1 MPNVVA
7 IIARRYASRS
17 HQAMAVWP
25 KGQGRVI
32 HEQETSNEMAG
43 SDKKFRFIPFR
54 RADIVEMCLRDQ
66 SPVESQNEFR
76 QLAHMLAQ
84 IFHFEFHGVLEAI
97 KDSYADLD
105 PDVDTRRI
113 DIDRGPELK
122 PFVDLLDGLLEKAN
136 YERISEVELNR
147 ALTESSLFK
156 IRLHVDFSDFAEVS
170 LFARGQSLRSETLPT
185 WFGLR
190 SRRIEFVNYDRV
202 VVYLKIRDDF
212 ETAAPEHSHC
222 RAGATLLKLFRD
234 VPRADLEMLF
244 PNTRVRMRLID
255 KLFIGVPALVSGGI
269 VLSTKLGASLVLL
282 GSLFGYWL
290 GLHDQPTELNQARV
304 MILLAGA
311 AALAGYLWKQFSS
324 FKNRKIRFMQALT
337 QNLYFRNLDNNA
349 GVFHRLVNDAEDE
362 ESKEALLA
370 YFFLLVSPMPLAP
383 GELDRQIE
391 AWFEANWDC
400 RIDFEIE
407 DALQKLCRLGLV
419 ETSAGGFTAVA
430 ITRAMH
436 LLDQRW
442 DNYFVPEN

>member
-1 MPNVVA
+1 ML
-7 IIARRYASRS
+7 S
-17 HQAMAVWP
+17 
-25 KGQGRVI
+25 
-32 HEQETSNEMAG
+32 
-43 SDKKFRFIPFR
+43 SDTKFRFIPFR
-54 RADIVEMCLRDQ
+54 RTDIVEMCLRDGNLG
-66 SPVESQNEFR
+66 EAQNEFR
-76 QLAHMLAQ
+76 QFAHMLAQ
-84 IFHFEFHGVLEAI
+84 IFHFEFHSVLEAL

-105 PDVDTRRI
+105 PDVDTRRVEI
-113 DIDRGPELK
+113 DTESEPQ

-136 YERISEVELNR
+136 YERISEAELNQ
-147 ALTESSLFK
+147 ALNESSLFK
-156 IRLHVDFSDFAEVS
+156 IRLHVDFTDFAEVS
-170 LFARGQSLRSETLPT
+170 MFARGQSLRSETLPI

-202 VVYLKIRDDF
+202 VLYLKIRDDYQT
-212 ETAAPEHSHC
+212 EVHEHSHC
-222 RAGATLLKLFRD
+222 RAGATLLKLFRN

-244 PNTRVRMRLID
+244 PNTSVRMRLMD

-269 VLSTKLGASLVLL
+269 VLSTKLGASLILL

-290 GLHDQPTELNQARV
+290 GWHDQPTELNQARV

-311 AALAGYLWKQFSS
+311 AALVGYLWKQFNS

-370 YFFLLVSPMPLAP
+370 YCFLLGSPIPLARD
-383 GELDRQIE
+383 ELDRRIE
-391 AWFEANWDC
+391 AWFESNWDC

-419 ETSAGGFTAVA
+419 EDSADGLTAVDTTHA
-430 ITRAMH
+430 IR